1 MNVRLEDP
9 GAGIL
14 HALVCAETGGCP
26 AVEEALYA
34 VDCRACAA
42 GYFLAGRPQWKPA
55 AGPDGGPALEVAV
68 SLLPP
73 VWPGQYKGLRAE
85 YTLPPAD
92 PEAARRQ
99 LEALRRRQ
107 AVQAETDQAAAP
119 GDLVEVDYDA
129 ALEDGLRFSGSLCRG
144 GRFVLGGGGQPA
156 ELSRCLQG
164 LCPGQK
170 FACTAVLPA
179 DYPDRRAA
187 GKTAHYAGTLRRV
200 FRQTLPPADDAFART
215 QGFETLAALQ
225 ERLAARQRQSDEDA
239 ARRAAGQRVLA
250 QITARAQLELP
261 PLAVEAETDWQ
272 LRQLNARLEKSR
284 IPLQQHL
291 KRLRKTEQQLQDDL
305 RRYAAGDLRS
315 RLVLLAVARAEGLA
329 PTGEELAQAARVA
342 VQHGI
347 RRPDRMQLRQKL
359 CAQKASDFILAQ
371 TVFVPVP
378 APQEGNA
385 P

>member
-1 MNVRLEDP
+1 MKVWLEDP
-9 GAGIL
+9 RAGVL
-14 HALVCAETGGCP
+14 RALACMEGGDDP
-26 AVEEALYA
+26 SVEEALYA
-34 VDCRACAA
+34 VDQAACAA
-42 GYFLAGRPQWKPA
+42 GLFLAGRPQYKPVS
-55 AGPDGGPALEVAV
+55 GPDGSPALEVAV
-68 SLLPP
+68 SLLPT
-73 VWPGQYKGLRAE
+73 VRLGRYKGLRAE
-85 YTLPPAD
+85 YRVPPAD

-107 AVQAETDQAAAP
+107 AVLAETDQPAAP

-129 ALEDGLRFSGSLCRG
+129 ALEDGFRFSGSLCRG
-144 GRFVLGGGGQPA
+144 GRFVLGGGDWPA

-179 DYPDRRAA
+179 GYPDRRAA
-187 GKTAHYAGTLRRV
+187 GKAARYTGTLRRV
-200 FRQTLPPADDAFART
+200 FRRTLPPADDAFARAR
-215 QGFETLAALQ
+215 GCGTLAALQ
-225 ERLAARQRQSDEDA
+225 AQLAARQREKDEA
-239 ARRAAGQRVLA
+239 SARRAAGQRLLA
-250 QITARAQLELP
+250 QITAQAQLELP
-261 PLAVEAETDWQ
+261 ALAVETEADWQ

-291 KRLRKTEQQLQDDL
+291 GRLRKTEPQLRDDL
-305 RRYAAGDLRS
+305 RRYAAGDLRA

-329 PTGEELAQAARVA
+329 PTGEELAEAARTA
-342 VQHGI
+342 VRHGI

-359 CAQKASDFILAQ
+359 CAGKASDFILAQ

-378 APQEGNA
+378 APQEGSA